1 MDPDPYLE
9 KLKAQLAIA
18 EARNPKNDVL
28 ITRYKNEIQRV
39 EKLAVVAKGAAANV
53 KGLHAATAKVTNLVA
68 RSPQSKPAASFGA
81 TAMAHTPA
89 SATPA
94 VVSKPDLKFWERL
107 ESKIAD
113 GTIYKDNGRSYD
125 LSLTPAQKAELA
137 KMGGS
142 GSGSG
147 SRSRSRRQRQRRR
160 SARNKKIARCHSRRS
175 RRHH

>member
-1 MDPDPYLE
+1 MDPYLE
-9 KLKAQLAIA
+9 KLKAQLATA
-18 EARNPKNDVL
+18 EARKPKNAEM
-28 ITRYKNEIQRV
+28 ITRYKNEIQRI
-39 EKLAVVAKGAAANV
+39 ERLAGLTKGAEKNV
-53 KGLHAATAKVTNLVA
+53 KGLHAATAKVTNLVD
-68 RSPQSKPAASFGA
+68 RLPLSKPVASFGA

-89 SATPA
+89 SATA
-94 VVSKPDLKFWERL
+94 ANASKPDLKFWERF

-125 LSLTPAQKAELA
+125 LSLTTPAQQAELA
-137 KMGGS
+137 KLGGS
-142 GSGSG
+142 GSGSR